1 MLYFK
6 IEHKQYE
13 IKQSVKDVH
22 YRKMVGQKNRT
33 TISIEVQKKIHY
45 GEFDSGSG

>member
-1 MLYFK
+1 MTVR
-6 IEHKQYE
+6 

-22 YRKMVGQKNRT
+22 YRKIVGQKNRT